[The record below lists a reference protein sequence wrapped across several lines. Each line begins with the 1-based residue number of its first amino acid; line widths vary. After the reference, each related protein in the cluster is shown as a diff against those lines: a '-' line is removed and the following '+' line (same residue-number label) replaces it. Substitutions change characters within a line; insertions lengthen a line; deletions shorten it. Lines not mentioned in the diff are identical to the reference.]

1 MFQANDRNHGILS
14 LLDEKGM
21 PPDQRRRVVAV
32 ATALELIT
40 MVVAKGGTTLAE
52 EMQRLQQYVDAIDGS
67 MQRKQA
73 PPSPS

>member
-21 PPDQRRRVVAV
+21 PADQRRRVVAV

-52 EMQRLQQYVDAIDGS
+52 EMQRLQQYADAIDGA
-67 MQRKQA
+67 MQRK
-73 PPSPS
+73 